1 MSAARGVHVRM
12 LGRVATESHRAS
24 TPLELLFDLTFVVA
38 VAQLAS
44 AYAHGLGA
52 GHGILGSAVPF
63 MFVFFAIWWA
73 WMNFTWFSSA
83 YDTDDVLYRLF
94 TLVQMAGVLVLAAGV
109 PAAFDE
115 SDFLVITIGYLIM
128 RIGLIAQWVRAAI
141 EHPDGRTTA
150 TRYAIGLAV
159 SQAGWVARLWL
170 PEEWAIPSFVVLA
183 LLDLSVPLWAE
194 RTGMTP
200 WHPHHIAERYGLF
213 VIILL
218 GESVFAATNGVSASL
233 AASGLT
239 PELVVIAV
247 AGLLILFGVWW
258 IYFAEPVGEGLA
270 RHRAWSFFWGYG
282 HYPLLAAIAAI
293 GAGLELAVLA
303 IDGHLAVPDEVVAIA
318 VAVPVGAV
326 LGLIWLV
333 HRPLVDGAGVP
344 AWLLLP
350 AAAIVFATPLAAG
363 WLTITGVI
371 AVVAAIVVLAV
382 VGTIAEQSVRA
393 KA

>member
-1 MSAARGVHVRM
+1 M
-12 LGRVATESHRAS
+12 LGRDATESNRAS
-24 TPLELLFDLTFVVA
+24 SPLELLFDLTFVVA
-38 VAQLAS
+38 VAQLAG

-52 GHGILGSAVPF
+52 GHGVLASVVPF

-258 IYFAEPVGEGLA
+258 IYFAEPIGEGLA
-270 RHRAWSFFWGYG
+270 RHRNWSFFWGYG

-303 IDGHLAVPDEVVAIA
+303 IGGHLAVTDEVVAIA
-318 VAVPVGAV
+318 VAVPVGIV
-326 LGLIWLV
+326 LALIWLLQ
-333 HRPLVDGAGVP
+333 RPIVDGGGVP

-350 AAAIVFATPLAAG
+350 SAALVFATPFG
-363 WLTITGVI
+363 IPWLTVTG
-371 AVVAAIVVLAV
+371 VVAAVAAVVVLVV
-382 VGTIAEQSVRA
+382 VGTVARQSVRA